1 MDERGL
7 RHVSSLANCIG
18 LSVNSMFSV
27 SVNRQVLEALA
38 LIVRLSVA
46 QLSLPPLLGLWRGI
60 DAVSLDALHEATEAL
75 QQSQG
80 IMLSAC

>member
-1 MDERGL
+1 
-7 RHVSSLANCIG
+7 
-18 LSVNSMFSV
+18 MFAV